1 MATRSAPNR
10 GLPWATGQ
18 IAASRP
24 GTERGN
30 AGIRVFT
37 AKGMSAPG
45 TLGTTPLPQIGTP
58 IPGTALVYVRP
69 RLSQDELGGS
79 GGSPFFTYA
88 FPGGQA
94 RQVGSVNGNAIRITN
109 PAYSRYQENRRTPS
123 IGMARAGQTGLTMT
137 VPYERET
144 GWFSLSAL

>member
-1 MATRSAPNR
+1 MATATRNR

-18 IAASRP
+18 IAAYRP
-24 GTERGN
+24 GTERGQ

-45 TLGTTPLPQIGTP
+45 TLGTTPLLQIGTP
-58 IPGTALVYVRP
+58 IPGTNLVYVRP

-79 GGSPFFTYA
+79 GGSPFFT
-88 FPGGQA
+88 FGWPGGGQA
-94 RQVGSVNGNAIRITN
+94 VRVGGINGNAIKITN
-109 PAYSRYQENRRTPS
+109 PAYARYQEKRRTPS
-123 IGMARAGQTGLTMT
+123 IGMARAGQTGLSMT

-144 GWFSLSAL
+144 PWFSVA